1 VDFATSGVAE
11 GKLRVS
17 QGKGENVPLGLIVD
31 QDGHPS
37 TDPNAFYDG
46 GALLPFGGH
55 KGYSLSVMC
64 ELIGGGL
71 SGMSPSCLPEF
82 GGGNGIL
89 MIALRIAAFVPDEQF
104 ADQAVRFSDAIASAQ
119 TASGVSAV
127 MMPGEPEWNSRRLRL
142 ARGIDVPSQIWNDIS
157 QLARQ
162 LDVDVTT

>member
-1 VDFATSGVAE
+1 
-11 GKLRVS
+11 
-17 QGKGENVPLGLIVD
+17 
-31 QDGHPS
+31 
-37 TDPNAFYDG
+37 
-46 GALLPFGGH
+46 
-55 KGYSLSVMC
+55 
-64 ELIGGGL
+64 
-71 SGMSPSCLPEF
+71 MSPSCLPEF